1 MSFNKV
7 VVLEVFC
14 GKARLSMALRSKGFS
29 CFSIDSVGHKGVPIL
44 RLNLLRENDLS
55 ILSELISKHVI
66 LYAHFGPPCGTSSA
80 ARGIPVNGRPGP
92 PKLRSMQH
100 TMGLKSLTGKD
111 KSRVLSANRLYE
123 ITVALIFQLHEAG
136 GYWSVENPASSMMWV
151 TTPFVRLQKCLA
163 KQFFGLSF
171 HTCMFGAPRKKHT
184 ALWTNMPML
193 KRLQRFCVPPA
204 DHVHLAWGLTAA
216 NTFATADECA
226 YNANLSAHW
235 ADAVAAQAIESGML
249 PPPVQQSDI
258 QEDDTMVRPY
268 LNRAAAGLQPRGN
281 RLPPLLTDFFI
292 HETVSLETQPWLRE
306 LYPGKRL
313 PSNEQFPPGA
323 RILSFSNDDTG
334 GADVV
339 GEKVTV
345 GVPLDPL
352 SYLQQA
358 CNAEHPS
365 ERCMV
370 VDDHTERAVQ
380 ILMGGDPLESR
391 RLRISEARVLIEIV
405 KQFADDDK
413 VPAHLQKVMR
423 GKKWTAFN
431 AALLRVGYA
440 DASVALEAMNG
451 FPLAGWLPS
460 TSVFPTLV
468 KPPEMHVNE
477 LATLASSYAARALAS
492 VKTPEDVELSRE
504 LWDITMD
511 EVEAGFLEGP
521 FKASDLPD
529 GAVVSPRFAIRQSNK
544 SRPIDN
550 FTSSGVNGTVG
561 LGNKLQVEG
570 VDHVVALLVRCME
583 VGGKG
588 AKLVGRTYDLRK
600 AYRQLGVRAED
611 LRYAWICVWDPEAR
625 EPKVF
630 LGGTLPFGAS
640 ASVAAFLRASK
651 ALRELGTRMFS
662 LVWAAYFDDFVCI
675 CRPGEEDSTDMAV
688 RFLFKTLGW
697 WMSESPE
704 KEKPFSEVF
713 TALGVEFDLRRAGS
727 GELLVGN
734 TESRR
739 KEIGEALHQII
750 DEDALTP
757 ESSARLRGRL
767 LFAEAHIFGRS
778 AKIALRAVGEPSVTG
793 RTTSPLDAK
802 ILFGL
807 RWMLDRVINAP
818 PRLVTTKPCETLLL
832 FLDGAC
838 EPRMDEPFN
847 PVTSVGGLLCSKL
860 GEGIECFGEYLPED
874 VVTTWANGVRTQL
887 VFEAEILP
895 YLLSLSLWG
904 DRLRGCKLLV
914 FLDNEAARHSWISG
928 HADATFARYMT
939 HAGTLMEASLMVD
952 PFFARVPTF
961 SNLADGPSRMSF
973 DVCSKLGAKRIR
985 LDEPFLRKCALSNPL
1000 RE

>member
-66 LYAHFGPPCGTSSA
+66 FYAHFGPPCGTSSA

-123 ITVALIFQLHEAG
+123 TTVALVFQLHEAG
-136 GYWSVENPASSMMWV
+136 AYWSVENPASSMMWV

-193 KRLQRFCVPPA
+193 KRLQRFCIPPA

-249 PPPVQQSDI
+249 PPPVQLLDI

-281 RLPPLLTDFFI
+281 RLPPLLTDFFV

-334 GADVV
+334 GDDVV

-365 ERCMV
+365 GRCMV

-440 DASVALEAMNG
+440 DASIALEAMNG

-460 TSVFPTLV
+460 TSVFPTMV

-477 LATLASSYAARALAS
+477 LATLANSYAARALAS
-492 VKTPEDVELSRE
+492 VKKPEDVELSRE

-511 EVEAGFLEGP
+511 EVEAGFSCGFLEG
-521 FKASDLPD
+521 F
-529 GAVVSPRFAIRQSNK
+529 
-544 SRPIDN
+544 
-550 FTSSGVNGTVG
+550 
-561 LGNKLQVEG
+561 
-570 VDHVVALLVRCME
+570 
-583 VGGKG
+583 
-588 AKLVGRTYDLRK
+588 
-600 AYRQLGVRAED
+600 
-611 LRYAWICVWDPEAR
+611 
-625 EPKVF
+625 
-630 LGGTLPFGAS
+630 
-640 ASVAAFLRASK
+640 
-651 ALRELGTRMFS
+651 
-662 LVWAAYFDDFVCI
+662 
-675 CRPGEEDSTDMAV
+675 
-688 RFLFKTLGW
+688 
-697 WMSESPE
+697 
-704 KEKPFSEVF
+704 
-713 TALGVEFDLRRAGS
+713 
-727 GELLVGN
+727 
-734 TESRR
+734 
-739 KEIGEALHQII
+739 
-750 DEDALTP
+750 
-757 ESSARLRGRL
+757 ESS
-767 LFAEAHIFGRS
+767 
-778 AKIALRAVGEPSVTG
+778 T
-793 RTTSPLDAK
+793 
-802 ILFGL
+802 
-807 RWMLDRVINAP
+807 
-818 PRLVTTKPCETLLL
+818 
-832 FLDGAC
+832 
-838 EPRMDEPFN
+838 
-847 PVTSVGGLLCSKL
+847 
-860 GEGIECFGEYLPED
+860 
-874 VVTTWANGVRTQL
+874 
-887 VFEAEILP
+887 
-895 YLLSLSLWG
+895 
-904 DRLRGCKLLV
+904 
-914 FLDNEAARHSWISG
+914 
-928 HADATFARYMT
+928 
-939 HAGTLMEASLMVD
+939 
-952 PFFARVPTF
+952 
-961 SNLADGPSRMSF
+961 
-973 DVCSKLGAKRIR
+973 
-985 LDEPFLRKCALSNPL
+985 
-1000 RE
+1000 

>member
-14 GKARLSMALRSKGFS
+14 GKARLSTALRSKGFS

-55 ILSELISKHVI
+55 ILSELISKHVV

-136 GYWSVENPASSMMWV
+136 AYWSVENPASSMMWV

-163 KQFFGLSF
+163 KQFYGLSF

-193 KRLQRFCVPPA
+193 KRLQRFCAPPA

-235 ADAVAAQAIESGML
+235 ADAVAAQAIQSGML
-249 PPPVQQSDI
+249 PPPVQLSDI

-281 RLPPLLTDFFI
+281 RLPPLLTDFFV
-292 HETVSLETQPWLRE
+292 HETVPLDTQPWLRE

-334 GADVV
+334 GDDVA

-391 RLRISEARVLIEIV
+391 RLRISEARVLIEMV
-405 KQFADDDK
+405 KRYADDDK
-413 VPAHLQKVMR
+413 VPAHLQKVMK

-440 DASVALEAMNG
+440 DASIALEAMSG

-477 LATLASSYAARALAS
+477 LATLAGSYAARAFAS
-492 VKTPEDVELSRE
+492 VKAPDDVELSRE

-521 FKASDLPD
+521 FEASDLPD

-544 SRPIDN
+544 TRPIDN

-675 CRPGEEDSTDMAV
+675 CRPGEEDSTDMTV

-778 AKIALRAVGEPSVTG
+778 AKIALRAVGEPSVSG

-847 PVTSVGGLLCSKL
+847 PVTSVGGLLCTKL

-874 VVTTWANGVRTQL
+874 VVAKWANGVRKQL

-973 DVCSKLGAKRIR
+973 DVCSKLGATRIR